1 MTASG
6 SGLVAVLGGGGREHA
21 LVWRLL
27 QDGRPVVA
35 LPGSDAIPGS
45 VPVDLESD
53 PEVVAELR
61 RLAPSLVVIGPE
73 APLERGL
80 ADTLRAE
87 GFAVLGPGKAGARL
101 ESSKAFAKDFMV
113 RHGVATARHE
123 TVVGLEAGLAAL
135 SHFPG
140 GVVVKYDGL
149 AAGKGVIVCADRA
162 EAEAAIRE
170 LAARHGDGATLL
182 LEERLVGREVSLLA
196 LTDGRDLALFPP
208 AQDHKRLGDGD
219 TGPNT
224 GGMGAYCPVPFCNA
238 AVLAEID
245 AQIVQPTL
253 RGLARDGIAFR
264 GILYFGVM
272 VTAAGPRLLEYNTR
286 FGDPEAQAVLP
297 QVKGDLGA
305 LFLAT
310 ARGEV
315 GSSRIESHAGYTVAV
330 VAAAAGYPGAPV
342 KGTPIEGL
350 DVADALVFHAGTRR
364 APGGTGFVTA
374 GGRVLSVVARGDSF
388 RAARARA
395 YAAAEQVRFA
405 GMQRRSDV
413 GKQAEPK
420 RIAILFSGRGSNME
434 AILASIREGELQ
446 GFAEPVLAVTDKP
459 DAKGIEVAKRFDVP
473 VATQPSKGIPRA
485 DYDATLAGLLQ
496 TSHVDYV
503 VLAGFMRILSPVM
516 VRAFP
521 RRILN
526 VHPADTRAHQGL
538 HGYAWAFEA
547 KLPETW
553 VTIHWVDEGLDTG
566 PVIHRAR
573 VDLTGATTLEE
584 VERRGLAVEHR
595 EYGHALKNLI
605 LEQA

>member
-1 MTASG
+1 MTAAG
-6 SGLVAVLGGGGREHA
+6 SGPVAVLGGGGREHA

-27 QDGRPVVA
+27 QDGRSVVA
-35 LPGSDAIPGS
+35 LPGSDAIVGS
-45 VPVDLESD
+45 LPVNLESD
-53 PEVVAELR
+53 VDVVAALR
-61 RLAPSLVVIGPE
+61 RIGASLVVIGPE

-87 GFAVLGPGKAGARL
+87 GFAVLGPGKRGARL

-123 TVVGLEAGLAAL
+123 TVRGLDAALAAL
-135 SHFPG
+135 ARFPA

-149 AAGKGVIVCADRA
+149 AAGKGVIVCAERA
-162 EAEAAIRE
+162 EAEAAVRE
-170 LAARHGDGATLL
+170 LALRHGDDATLL
-182 LEERLVGREVSLLA
+182 LEERLVGREVSILA
-196 LTDGRDLALFPP
+196 LTDGRDVALFPP

-238 AVLAEID
+238 EVLAEID
-245 AQIVQPTL
+245 AQIVRPTL
-253 RGLARDGIAFR
+253 RGLAVDDIPFR

-297 QVKGDLGA
+297 QVKGDLA
-305 LFLAT
+305 QLFSAT
-310 ARGEV
+310 ARGEL
-315 GSSRIESHAGYTVAV
+315 GAARIESHAGYTVAV
-330 VAAAAGYPGAPV
+330 VSAAAGYPGTPA
-342 KGTPIEGL
+342 KGAAIHGLETP
-350 DVADALVFHAGTRR
+350 DALVFHAGTRR
-364 APGGTGFVTA
+364 APGGGFVTA
-374 GGRVLSVVARGDSF
+374 GGRVLSVVARGDTF

-395 YAAAEQVRFA
+395 YATAEQVHFE

-434 AILASIREGELQ
+434 AILASIRHGELQ

-459 DAKGIEVAKRFDVP
+459 DAKGIEIAKRFEVP

-496 TSHVDYV
+496 TARVDYV
-503 VLAGFMRILSPVM
+503 ILAGFMRILSPVM

-566 PVIHRAR
+566 PVVHRAR